1 MSRGSARFGSRAK
14 KRREI
19 QVQTNVGDPTAIVA
33 DPPADDPPE
42 INADDDD
49 PTVIAVDLNLP
60 YASGKNDSSTA
71 ISTCRSSGVELI
83 PDHLQFPD
91 SLAFTY
97 LPRRA

>member
-1 MSRGSARFGSRAK
+1 MSRSSARFGSRAK

-33 DPPADDPPE
+33 DPPADDPPK
-42 INADDDD
+42 INADDGD
-49 PTVIAVDLNLP
+49 PTAIVVDLTLP
-60 YASGKNDSSTA
+60 YASAKNDLSTA
-71 ISTCRSSGVELI
+71 VSTCWSSGVDLI

-91 SLAFTY
+91 SLSFTS